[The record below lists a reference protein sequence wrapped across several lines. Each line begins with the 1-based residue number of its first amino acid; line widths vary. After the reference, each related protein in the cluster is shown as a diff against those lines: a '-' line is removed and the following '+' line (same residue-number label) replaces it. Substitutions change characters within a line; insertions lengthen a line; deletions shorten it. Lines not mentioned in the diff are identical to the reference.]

1 MTQRIALY
9 ARVSTMHQAQTQ
21 TIDQQIERLK
31 TYAQQQGWTLCK
43 EHSFRDEGVSGA
55 SLNRPGLDR
64 LRDVI
69 RLGEIDELLVT
80 SPDRLARNYVHQM
93 ILLDEFARF
102 GCQVT
107 FLDRPMSTDPHDQ
120 LLLQIRSAVAEY
132 ERTLITDRMRRG
144 RFAKYQAGVLLPW
157 TRPPYGYRVNPE
169 QPRDPSGVRIEASEA
184 AVIQE
189 IYALYVQDSYS
200 LCQLA
205 KYLQQQ
211 GIPTPSGKSLW
222 GLATLRGI
230 LRQPAYTGQVYAG
243 RSRYRAARIR
253 RSATHAMGQ
262 PHQTAVALPKED
274 WILVAT
280 IPVIIPQ
287 ATFDLAQAKL
297 AQNKSFA
304 KRNNKTHEYL
314 LRALVSCGLC
324 HSACMC
330 RTTEQGKYQY
340 YLCSGKQKA
349 IHSRKLNKCPARFA
363 PAQQLDAVVWQD
375 LCEVLAH
382 PESLTAALQR
392 AHGGHWLPQE
402 LQARRETLR
411 RARQTLENQ
420 LERLTAAYLA
430 AVIPLAEYQRRRAEL
445 EQKAQALAT
454 QEAQVAVQVD
464 RQAEVAA
471 LVTSVEDFCQRI
483 QASLTNA
490 TFAQKRQL
498 VELLIDR
505 VIVTG
510 EDVEIR
516 YVIPTTPAS
525 EYVRFCHLRTDYFRT
540 PHLIGSSNGNPSQ
553 QVGIHLMRAMGL
565 AELGFRINRLQT
577 HLLHQP
583 LDALVIDVIALVL

>member
-1 MTQRIALY
+1 MTRRIALY
-9 ARVSTMHQAQTQ
+9 ARVSTTHQAQTQ
-21 TIDQQIERLK
+21 TIDQQIERLN
-31 TYAQQQGWTLCK
+31 THAQQQGWTLCK
-43 EHSFRDEGVSGA
+43 EHSFRDDGVSGA

-93 ILLDEFARF
+93 ILLDEFTRF

-169 QPRDPSGVRIEASEA
+169 QPRDPSGVRLEASEA

-211 GIPTPSGKSLW
+211 GIPTPNGKSLW

-349 IHSRKLNKCPARFA
+349 IHSRKLTKCPARFA
-363 PAQQLDAVVWQD
+363 PAQQLDEA
-375 LCEVLAH
+375 
-382 PESLTAALQR
+382 
-392 AHGGHWLPQE
+392 G
-402 LQARRETLR
+402 
-411 RARQTLENQ
+411 LE
-420 LERLTAAYLA
+420 
-430 AVIPLAEYQRRRAEL
+430 
-445 EQKAQALAT
+445 
-454 QEAQVAVQVD
+454 
-464 RQAEVAA
+464 EVAYQH
-471 LVTSVEDFCQRI
+471 SGD
-483 QASLTNA
+483 
-490 TFAQKRQL
+490 
-498 VELLIDR
+498 
-505 VIVTG
+505 
-510 EDVEIR
+510 
-516 YVIPTTPAS
+516 
-525 EYVRFCHLRTDYFRT
+525 RT
-540 PHLIGSSNGNPSQ
+540 PFLPKVNKSTLSPS
-553 QVGIHLMRAMGL
+553 
-565 AELGFRINRLQT
+565 
-577 HLLHQP
+577 
-583 LDALVIDVIALVL
+583 